1 MNEIDRG
8 YFQTLKLIM
17 LPFIKKHWSS
27 TFLAIIIVILIVPSW
42 RISFQGWFQ
51 GLFMSDIE
59 FVRTENEQIPATI
72 LEWQL
77 SDMDEKKFD
86 FEQFIDKPILISF
99 WATWCP
105 PCRAELK
112 ELKKLHAELGGQ
124 MHFLSVSEES
134 HETIINSGLIED
146 YSFLYSTIAYPSYF
160 QITAYPTLFLL
171 DKDGIVIFKHSGSG
185 GLDNEKNQ
193 SFLRALI
200 ENR

>member
-1 MNEIDRG
+1 
-8 YFQTLKLIM
+8 
-17 LPFIKKHWSS
+17 
-27 TFLAIIIVILIVPSW
+27 
-42 RISFQGWFQ
+42 
-51 GLFMSDIE
+51 MSDIE
-59 FVRTENEQIPATI
+59 FVRRENEQIPADI
-72 LEWQL
+72 LEWRL
-77 SDMDEKKFD
+77 CDMDQKKFD

-112 ELKKLHAELGGQ
+112 ELKKLFAELGDQ
-124 MHFLSVSEES
+124 MHFISVSEES
-134 HETIINSGLIED
+134 EETIINSGLAED